1 MMVENLK
8 SKINFLD
15 LMQFKEEKSPIEDQ
29 RKSNK
34 EWSPP
39 NNLKFKNVY
48 NSVDK
53 DLDEISE
60 LEK

>member
-1 MMVENLK
+1 
-8 SKINFLD
+8 
-15 LMQFKEEKSPIEDQ
+15 MQFKEEKSTFEDQ
-29 RKSNK
+29 PKKKK

-39 NNLKFKNVY
+39 NSLKFKNVY
-48 NSVDK
+48 SSVDK

>member
-1 MMVENLK
+1 
-8 SKINFLD
+8 
-15 LMQFKEEKSPIEDQ
+15 MQFKEEKSNFENQPKNI
-29 RKSNK
+29 K

-39 NNLKFKNVY
+39 SSLKFKNVY
-48 NSVDK
+48 SSVDK